1 MKNIFLLLIYF
12 LNSNWFYISQLL
24 RGKMTQREKEENP
37 KRAQMKSKKK
47 EFKEMKIRKKK
58 EETRR

>member
-1 MKNIFLLLIYF
+1 
-12 LNSNWFYISQLL
+12 
-24 RGKMTQREKEENP
+24 MTQREKEENP

-47 EFKEMKIRKKK
+47 EIKEMKIRKKK